1 MSSCLKCFSSLLSL
15 RQHQLQHHD
24 GNFCTAETDSKKD
37 TNTEVL
43 SDSPGDVE
51 AENHDDMIPQT
62 NENQLKIISVR
73 SLKTEE
79 HETTDETGIFDWNWS
94 PQECKIEAGRKDVND
109 GLATVV
115 EEPVGK
121 TIESNIDLDRNLD
134 RKFTVKSEENQV
146 ACYMDQTGSSTILN
160 RNQTFKRY
168 HSVLSPIENEISVK
182 QGRKCSIKDDES
194 LKEQEPISMEPDK
207 DQEFCEHIVLP
218 ALGKL
223 CKERKSIA
231 ELNVQTL
238 LHNVKFGTSAPL
250 YDVSSVISRC
260 SHQESSEALQGYSGK
275 DVNLCFNVIVPAL
288 KDMTENQ
295 NSWTKIEIQRILHE
309 ARFKK

>member
-1 MSSCLKCFSSLLSL
+1 MFNA
-15 RQHQLQHHD
+15 QVFVD
-24 GNFCTAETDSKKD
+24 ETESKKD
-37 TNTEVL
+37 TNTEAV
-43 SDSPGDVE
+43 SDSPGDNPCPRNVE
-51 AENHDDMIPQT
+51 AKKQDNMIPQT

-79 HETTDETGIFDWNWS
+79 HEMGDETGIFDWNWS
-94 PQECKIEAGRKDVND
+94 SQESEIETKKDIND

-115 EEPVGK
+115 EEPVGE
-121 TIESNIDLDRNLD
+121 TLESKRDLDRILD

-146 ACYMDQTGSSTILN
+146 ASCMDETSLSTILH
-160 RNQTFKRY
+160 RNQTFKRN
-168 HSVLSPIENEISVK
+168 HSVLSPIENEISLKRGK
-182 QGRKCSIKDDES
+182 QCSIIDDETEKE
-194 LKEQEPISMEPDK
+194 LKPMSPEPDK
-207 DQEFCEHIVLP
+207 DQEFCEHLVLP

-231 ELNVQTL
+231 ELNVLTL

-250 YDVSSVISRC
+250 YDVSSAISRC
-260 SHQESSEALQGYSGK
+260 SHQESSEAIQGKSAK

-288 KDMTENQ
+288 RDMTENQ

-309 ARFKK
+309 ARFKH